1 MLDSSPRFKMIELD
15 ETTSTN
21 TFLAT
26 YRPPTTTDI
35 TLVTAEYQSGG
46 RGQAGNS
53 WESERGQNLLFSLLL
68 HPTFLPAT
76 HLFALSEL
84 IALSIRDAVLHTLAA
99 PHPPITVK
107 WPNDIYAGD
116 CKLGGILIENELSGH
131 AVSRSIIGCGL
142 NVNQTTF
149 RFPSSIPNPTSSIIH
164 HPSSITHHP
173 SSITHHP
180 SSIPT
185 PVSLHQLAGHPF
197 ERQLILSDIIDA
209 FFRRYDALASSL
221 LTTPQARSPLPTL
234 HADYL
239 AALYRRDGFHP
250 YHDAH
255 GSFLAEI
262 ADVEPTG
269 HLLLR
274 DESGSLRRYAFKEVT
289 YLR

>member
-26 YRPPTTTDI
+26 YRPPTTTYV

-68 HPTFLPAT
+68 HPSFLPAT

-99 PHPPITVK
+99 PHPLITVK

-164 HPSSITHHP
+164 HPSSIIHP
-173 SSITHHP
+173 T

-221 LTTPQARSPLPTL
+221 LTTPQACSPLPTL

-250 YHDAH
+250 YHDAN

-274 DESGSLRRYAFKEVT
+274 DESGSLRRYAFKEVA